1 MSDIRSPRVTPYN
14 TGKVKIGSNYTPPSR
29 RFITAEEERVQ
40 NLLLNGH
47 IFDPWDRV
55 IMGIAAVVAV
65 VSALAMIFGH

>member
-1 MSDIRSPRVTPYN
+1 MSDIRSPRITPYN
-14 TGKVKIGSNYTPPSR
+14 TGKVKIGSSYTPPTR
-29 RFITAEEERVQ
+29 RYITAEEERVQ

-65 VSALAMIFGH
+65 VSAVVLMMGR